1 MDRNEGKNNFK
12 NVQNKRKKENDSGRG
27 SVFRTILVILILCI
41 CAGGTGYQIMV
52 QKKYIARNEKKDDS
66 AKVSELEDRIKTLE
80 GQVVDLTSRLENLED
95 QNSEESMPQTEETQN
110 PEGAGSDGNTE
121 ESSSEDID
129 ANAEADSNQGQSADG
144 A

>member
-1 MDRNEGKNNFK
+1 MYRTNEK
-12 NVQNKRKKENDSGRG
+12 KRIIQAEAAY
-27 SVFRTILVILILCI
+27 FRTILVILILCI

-121 ESSSEDID
+121 ESSSEDTD